1 MQRVS
6 AGALDSRTHGFA
18 PDESTGETAVLVSR
32 SAAQH
37 DARRLTD
44 RARFREGRL
53 HRWRAR
59 HGSRLTG
66 APPHKRRRATGE
78 GDSMRLHDGQFA
90 GRTLH
95 DPKPRL
101 QHRRKRV
108 DDVPRFAELH
118 RERTVGIVN
127 GHQLRFDPSA
137 GCWNLDG
144 HIRLPKRA
152 VENRRRCPWPSSVC
166 FRNDPGPCLAR
177 R

>member
-127 GHQLRFDPSA
+127 GPQWTAQNPPLIDSSNPTISTGDRDSWSFTSWPPPCAS
-137 GCWNLDG
+137 
-144 HIRLPKRA
+144 
-152 VENRRRCPWPSSVC
+152 RCGPWCASC
-166 FRNDPGPCLAR
+166 EAR
-177 R
+177 T